1 MSKDPIIHYN
11 LRQSLFNDDKET
23 FKLLTHVL
31 RIQNEGNEPRLE
43 SINEK
48 KRYILGHW
56 DAIQRTLVSS
66 IICPMEPQISH
77 NLAAIFTSRPK
88 GFGLKNLKRYVS
100 LRDLHL
106 NNVDVQEAYLKT
118 LYYEKT
124 DSTQPIEKEV
134 INLSM
139 FDERSSYDKSS
150 TSNWVK
156 GLISRN

>member
-1 MSKDPIIHYN
+1 
-11 LRQSLFNDDKET
+11 
-23 FKLLTHVL
+23 
-31 RIQNEGNEPRLE
+31 
-43 SINEK
+43 
-48 KRYILGHW
+48 
-56 DAIQRTLVSS
+56 
-66 IICPMEPQISH
+66 MEPQISH

-150 TSNWVK
+150 TSNWMK
-156 GLISRN
+156 GFIARN